1 MKVLSFSIVG
11 DMGTPTRP
19 RRQLDLPVSQM
30 VPPKKHDIEFESK
43 LQEIMKMNGILNIN
57 GQRYQTEMK
66 DLEHLGELGNGT
78 CGHVVKM
85 RHKPSGVVIA
95 VKQMRRSGNA
105 EENKRII
112 MDLDVVLKSHDCPYI
127 VQCLGCFITESDVWI
142 CMELMATC
150 LDKLLKR
157 SRQAIPEDFLGKV
170 TVAVSSFYFH
180 KGTQLELRKYLTSL
194 PESEKNCNMKE
205 NLYQERRTTY
215 V

>member
-1 MKVLSFSIVG
+1 M
-11 DMGTPTRP
+11 
-19 RRQLDLPVSQM
+19 PVSQM
-30 VPPKKHDIEFESK
+30 QPLRKTDTEFEAK

-57 GQRYQTEMK
+57 GQKYHTQIE

-85 RHKPSGVVIA
+85 KHKLSGVVIA
-95 VKQMRRSGNA
+95 VKQMRRSGNC

-157 SRQAIPEDFLGKV
+157 SRQAIPEEFLGKV
-170 TVAVSSFYFH
+170 TVAVSI
-180 KGTQLELRKYLTSL
+180 
-194 PESEKNCNMKE
+194 
-205 NLYQERRTTY
+205 
-215 V
+215 

>member
-1 MKVLSFSIVG
+1 MFIVG

-30 VPPKKHDIEFESK
+30 VPPKKHDVEFESK

-85 RHKPSGVVIA
+85 KHKPSGVVIA

-170 TVAVSSFYFH
+170 TVAVSIYMI
-180 KGTQLELRKYLTSL
+180 ELVRLFI
-194 PESEKNCNMKE
+194 
-205 NLYQERRTTY
+205 
-215 V
+215 